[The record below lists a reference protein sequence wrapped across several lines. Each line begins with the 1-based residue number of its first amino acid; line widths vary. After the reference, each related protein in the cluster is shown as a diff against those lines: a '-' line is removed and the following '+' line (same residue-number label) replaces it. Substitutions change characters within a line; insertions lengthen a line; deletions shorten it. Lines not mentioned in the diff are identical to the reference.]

1 MLRKFFAFLSLALA
15 ASACST
21 PALPT
26 STPGATQAAPD
37 VVVSAVAA
45 TLTAIAPT
53 PTPPAL
59 TATSAP
65 TATPVATE
73 TPSSSTLGFACS
85 LAYAEWNAEGSKVY
99 CLGEGG
105 TPLLIADASQ
115 LGTVSNPAI
124 SSDGAFVAYMVNLIN
139 GTAQLW
145 VVNVTGLG
153 SGTSPEPRLL
163 AGPDQVSSGDPN
175 VAVSPLSFAWQP
187 GTHSLFFNTR
197 FTLLSGEQ
205 GPGEHSNNDLWKA
218 DADSGQVINFMSR
231 NSVGRFFLSPDG
243 KHIAL
248 SLPQAVGLV
257 GADGSNFNLPLNFP
271 FISTYSEYEYKP
283 EILWSATNAFFYV
296 VVPSADPLAGD
307 ASAALYRVA
316 LDGTTQTL
324 GVLSG
329 NFVFGG
335 SVAPAISPDGQFVI
349 YSRTAQDNT
358 ASLHLARIDGSG
370 DVVIDQQPP
379 SAAFTGY
386 GWAPDSNHFAYA
398 VTPSGGGFLAPVEG
412 PLQAFVSNAQIASLK
427 WYGGTSF
434 AFVGQVNGQWG
445 LYAQTIGGEPRLLV
459 SGLDQNAMFD
469 VRP

>member
-1 MLRKFFAFLSLALA
+1 MLRRFIALLSLALA
-15 ASACST
+15 ASACGT

-26 STPGATQAAPD
+26 PTPGATQAAPD
-37 VVVSAVAA
+37 VMATAVAA

-53 PTPPAL
+53 PTPPAPA
-59 TATSAP
+59 ATSTPAA
-65 TATPVATE
+65 TAVPTE
-73 TPSSSTLGFACS
+73 TPSPSTLGFACS
-85 LAYAEWNAEGSKVY
+85 LAYTEWNAEGSKVY

-105 TPLLIADASQ
+105 TPLLIADASA
-115 LGTVSNPAI
+115 LGTASNPAI
-124 SSDGAFVAYMVNLIN
+124 SSDGAFVAYLVNLIN

-145 VVNVTGLG
+145 VVNVTGLA
-153 SGTSPEPRLL
+153 SGAAPQPHLL
-163 AGPDQVSSGDPN
+163 AGPDQVASGDPN
-175 VAVSPLSFAWQP
+175 VANSPLSFAWQT
-187 GTHSLFFNTR
+187 GTHTLFFNTR
-197 FTLLSGEQ
+197 FTLLSSEA
-205 GPGEHSNNDLWKA
+205 GPGEHGNNDLWKA

-257 GADGSNFNLPLNFP
+257 GVNGSNFNLPLNFP
-271 FISTYSEYEYKP
+271 FISTSSEYEYKP
-283 EILWSATNAFFYV
+283 EVLWSATNAFFYV

-307 ASAALYRVA
+307 ASATIYRMA

-324 GVLSG
+324 GALSG

-370 DVVIDQQPP
+370 DVVIDQQQP
-379 SAAFTGY
+379 SAAFIGF

-398 VTPSGGGFLAPVEG
+398 VTPSAGGFLAPVEG

-427 WYGGTSF
+427 WYDGTSF

-445 LYAQTIGGEPRLLV
+445 LYAQTIGSEPRLLV